1 MKIFNGSFLLIG
13 ACYLCG
19 SAFAVEGKCLTEY
32 GKKKKEEVLLN
43 KKSPQFKEYPLKNS
57 GIKSQKLY
65 TEIKNQRNLEK

>member
-43 KKSPQFKEYPLKNS
+43 KK
-57 GIKSQKLY
+57 KSS
-65 TEIKNQRNLEK
+65 I

>member
-1 MKIFNGSFLLIG
+1 MGRFFQTFRNGDNMKIFNGSFLLIG

-43 KKSPQFKEYPLKNS
+43 KK
-57 GIKSQKLY
+57 KSS
-65 TEIKNQRNLEK
+65 I